1 MKTTKLAKR
10 KIIVI
15 SFVVSIIL
23 TLLIGRVWYIQ
34 FVTGDFLKSK
44 AYEQQTR
51 DRLIKATRGSILDR
65 NGVSLGSVETV
76 ASISIIKAQIED
88 KEQVAKI
95 LSEKLGLSYDYVLE
109 KTEKNVALERIKTKV
124 DKDLADEIR
133 QENIKG
139 IVIDED
145 IKRVYPYSNL
155 ASQVI
160 GFVGGDN
167 QGIIGLEAIYDKYLK
182 GEQGKILS
190 ETDAAGNKM
199 VDGNDYRQEPI
210 NGYDL
215 VTTIDVVLQEYT
227 EQTLNNALEVTG
239 GKRGAIILMDPN
251 TGGIMAMANKP
262 DFDLN
267 NPFQPVDEEMAM
279 IWESLSSDEQSNE
292 LNKIWR
298 NFSINDTYEPGSTFK
313 IFTSVA
319 GLEEKVVELESQFQ
333 CSGSYVVAG
342 RTIRCWRPQGHGDEN
357 FIDGV
362 KNSCNPVFMQVAER
376 MGSDVFYDYIKNM
389 GLIDKTGID
398 LPGEAAGIMH
408 KKDNIGPL
416 ELATVSFGQS
426 FQITPIQLLRGASII
441 INGGYSVNPHIGMKI
456 IDSEK
461 NIIENLETGKG
472 EQIISQQTS
481 EEMKIILEQVVYDG
495 TGNKTYLPGYRVG
508 GKTATSEKLPRGNG
522 KYIASFLAF
531 APADDP
537 KVVALV
543 LIDEPVGAYY
553 GGQIAGP
560 IMQDV
565 LKNTLPYLGVEPD
578 YNDEELFLEEVQTV
592 TVPNFVGITT
602 KEAKA
607 LAKELGLTLDF
618 SWEDNDTIVKTQFP
632 LKGEVVN
639 DGSKIILGK

>member
-1 MKTTKLAKR
+1 MKTGKLAKR
-10 KIIVI
+10 KIIVC
-15 SFVVSIIL
+15 SLIIVTML
-23 TLLIGRVWYIQ
+23 MMLIVRVWYIQ
-34 FVTGDFLKSK
+34 FVTGDFLIEK

-51 DRLIKATRGSILDR
+51 DRLIKASRGSILDR
-65 NGVSLGSVETV
+65 NGVSLGAVETV
-76 ASISIIKAQIED
+76 ASVSLIRAQIED
-88 KEQVAKI
+88 PEKVATV
-95 LSEKLGLSYDYVLE
+95 LSEKLGLEYDYVLE
-109 KTEKNVALERIKTKV
+109 KTKKNVALERVKTKV
-124 DKDLADEIR
+124 DKNLADEIR
-133 QENIKG
+133 KENISG

-145 IKRVYPYSNL
+145 IKRIYPYSNL

-167 QGIIGLEAIYDKYLK
+167 QGIIGLEAVYDEYLK
-182 GEQGKILS
+182 GKQGKILS
-190 ETDAAGNKM
+190 ETDAAGNKR
-199 VDGNDYRQEPI
+199 VDGNDYRQEPV
-210 NGYDL
+210 NGYNL
-215 VTTIDVVLQEYT
+215 VTTIDVVLQEYA

-239 GKRGAIILMDPN
+239 GKRGAIILMEPN
-251 TGGIMAMANKP
+251 TGGLLAMANKP

-267 NPFQPVDEEMAM
+267 NPFEPVDEEMSM
-279 IWESLSSDEQSNE
+279 IWESLSADEKSIE

-319 GLEEKVVELESQFQ
+319 GLEEDVVEEDSEFQ

-342 RTIRCWRPQGHGDEN
+342 RSIRCWRPQGHGHED
-357 FIDGV
+357 FVAGV

-376 MGSDVFYDYIKNM
+376 MGSDVFYDYIKKL

-408 KKDNIGPL
+408 KKENIGPL

-426 FQITPIQLLRGASII
+426 FQITPVQLLRGASII
-441 INGGYSVNPHIGMKI
+441 INGGYSVTPHVGKKI
-456 IDSEK
+456 VDNDNNLIK
-461 NIIENLETGKG
+461 NLETGKG
-472 EQIISQQTS
+472 EQIISTETS
-481 EEMKIILEQVVYDG
+481 ESMKYILEQVVYDG
-495 TGNKTYLPGYRVG
+495 TGNKTYLPGYKVG
-508 GKTATSEKLPRGNG
+508 GKTATSEKLPRGSG

-537 KVVALV
+537 VVVALV

-560 IMQDV
+560 IMLDI
-565 LKNTLPYLGVEPD
+565 LKNALPYLGVEPN
-578 YNDEELFLEEVQTV
+578 YNLAELSMEEVSTAI
-592 TVPNFVGITT
+592 VPDFVGYTT

-607 LAKELGLTLDF
+607 LAKEAGLKIDIT
-618 SWEDNDTIVKTQFP
+618 WEEDDVIIKTQFP

-639 DGSKIILGK
+639 GDTKIILGK